1 MGRFVIRYKDTG
13 LDFEL
18 QDNEGHPIATSQT
31 YASIVTCKRA
41 IRSIKACA
49 SVAQIE
55 YQDHICKHPKFEIYK
70 NEGFARAPVFYF
82 TSYQMQGLWRRSFWS
97 QVCLAHVLAL
107 HRSVDSAQSL
117 FLSKTLADR
126 VRQGHQSDAKGCR
139 MTPLLFAQ
147 PLGLRSNLR
156 ARRRLKR

>member
-1 MGRFVIRYKDTG
+1 MRYFSCLEKRYIDYQTILFYNLIEGTNFQGGSKMGRFVIRYKDTG

-55 YQDHICKHPKFEIYK
+55 YQDNICKHPKFEIYK
-70 NEGFARAPVFYF
+70 NENGKYHF
-82 TSYQMQGLWRRSFWS
+82 
-97 QVCLAHVLAL
+97 
-107 HRSVDSAQSL
+107 
-117 FLSKTLADR
+117 
-126 VRQGHQSDAKGCR
+126 
-139 MTPLLFAQ
+139 
-147 PLGLRSNLR
+147 
-156 ARRRLKR
+156 RLKAKNAQVILLSFAYETYEECEQTVLLVKQHIINAPMIEENN